1 MRRPALWLAAAVMLC
16 GAGPTPKQAVA
27 DLDVNHPKYNS
38 PDCAKARQAA
48 LDNKKHPIVGTL
60 VKVGGNIAAPF
71 AGTAVS
77 LGMNQRMKARRDKLA
92 KKVAV
97 NCVPDP
103 LGGDPTEPVRIAAP
117 AAIPV
122 VTSKPAAIP
131 VIAANPATPV
141 VAVN

>member
-1 MRRPALWLAAAVMLC
+1 MRRPALWLAAAAVLLC

-27 DLDVNHPKYNS
+27 QLDVNHPKYNS
-38 PDCAKARQAA
+38 PECAKAREAA
-48 LDNKKHPIVGTL
+48 LDNKKHPIIGTL

-77 LGMNQRMKARRDKLA
+77 LGMNQRMKAKRDKLA

-103 LGGDPTEPVRIAAP
+103 LGADKSDVVMIAAP
-117 AAIPV
+117 
-122 VTSKPAAIP
+122 PAVP
-131 VIAANPATPV
+131 
-141 VAVN
+141 